1 MSSNGL
7 ESKTV
12 NELKE
17 LAKDL
22 GIKGISKY
30 KKAELIEEIEKISPS
45 YIEKDGVILRERISP
60 KLSSKD
66 EDVSDHMEQKK
77 NRVEKKYI
85 NETKQEPMS
94 STAKKVV
101 EDGKVEKKHW
111 KKTTKVIQ
119 KKREKSLRK

>member
-45 YIEKDGVILRERISP
+45 YIEKDGVILRERISLNYHL
-60 KLSSKD
+60 KMK
-66 EDVSDHMEQKK
+66 MFQIIWNRKK
-77 NRVEKKYI
+77 IE
-85 NETKQEPMS
+85 
-94 STAKKVV
+94 
-101 EDGKVEKKHW
+101 
-111 KKTTKVIQ
+111 
-119 KKREKSLRK
+119 